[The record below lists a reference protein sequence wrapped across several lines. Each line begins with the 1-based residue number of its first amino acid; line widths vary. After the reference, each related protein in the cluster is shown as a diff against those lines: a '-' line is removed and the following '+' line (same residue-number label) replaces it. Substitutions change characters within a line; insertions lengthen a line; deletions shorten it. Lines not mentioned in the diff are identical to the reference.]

1 LDAFGVE
8 DLGGS
13 YEIRLLFE
21 LLVFDE
27 PVGFDFGAVED
38 QLSSQFYKIKPE
50 PADLFGVF
58 GTPVHEVEL
67 DSLL

>member
-13 YEIRLLFE
+13 DEIRLLFE

-38 QLSSQFYKIKPE
+38 
-50 PADLFGVF
+50 
-58 GTPVHEVEL
+58 
-67 DSLL
+67 